1 MWIDFQTVHRNHHAT
16 SLGVTHPCAEGR
28 HSSGSHVEPATK
40 AWQDMAQTRKSLPE
54 GNSSSTSYVLFFMGN
69 IVL

>member
-1 MWIDFQTVHRNHHAT
+1 MWIDFQTVHRDQSWRDT
-16 SLGVTHPCAEGR
+16 SMCGGR